1 MKTKHWIFGAI
12 VASSAG
18 VLLLVRVAINLPLE
32 APKAT
37 RSEHPASANIGLV
50 TAPIASP
57 SAAAVQPETRP
68 SPTEPA
74 KVLGPGRAEH
84 MVRISPTQTLGTV
97 NGVTITLKDLVALP
111 NEGESRERVM
121 SAEMYDF
128 LLRRAVDREIV
139 FQTARR
145 EGIQLNA
152 TQEQQLEVARK
163 RSEEPLTGSFDF
175 QPKAENVDFEQRD
188 FAGLL
193 LQTSLAAKAGVGS
206 PHVTAEKVEE
216 HFQRHK
222 AQYGELPSD
231 PEQRQ
236 IAWRRIDSE
245 IRQKLASEL
254 RAEYEQQ
261 LQSYLGRLKSN
272 ATIHLS
278 QPLS

>member
-1 MKTKHWIFGAI
+1 MKTKHWILGAI
-12 VASSAG
+12 VVSSAC

-32 APKAT
+32 ATKAT
-37 RSEHPASANIGLV
+37 PSEHRASANIGLV
-50 TAPIASP
+50 TVPIASP
-57 SAAAVQPETRP
+57 SAAAVESETRP
-68 SPTEPA
+68 SPSEPA
-74 KVLGPGRAEH
+74 NVLGPVRGEH
-84 MVRISPTQTLGTV
+84 MVRISPTQTLATV
-97 NGVTITLKDLVALP
+97 NGVAITLKDLVALP
-111 NEGESRERVM
+111 SEGESRERVM

-145 EGIQLNA
+145 EGIELSA
-152 TQEQQLEVARK
+152 TQKQQLEVARK
-163 RSEEPLTGSFDF
+163 QSEEPLTGSFDF

-222 AQYGELPSD
+222 DQYGELPSD

-236 IAWRRIDSE
+236 IVWRRIDSE

-272 ATIHLS
+272 ATIHLG